1 MIVMKSMQTK
11 PMPLFHEEKIYS
23 QLNCVPPQFTQGAD
37 QLYDCQNYP
46 FVRPPPLELH
56 WKCWKCRCNN
66 VFTLRYILYFFLVF
80 TCWFQI
86 YVKFS
91 CFGSS
96 WMFDFLLH
104 RNDASWKLNVYI
116 IIVFYIGWY
125 PWLNWPVISLQPY
138 PVLIPTDSIKPA
150 EVTDHTSCRAGW
162 IRYRPAV
169 GLAKVIY

>member
-1 MIVMKSMQTK
+1 MKSMQTK

-46 FVRPPPLELH
+46 FVSAGAALEMLKMSLQQ
-56 WKCWKCRCNN
+56 WRN
-66 VFTLRYILYFFLVF
+66 FTLRYIFYFFLVL

-96 WMFDFLLH
+96 WMFDF
-104 RNDASWKLNVYI
+104 
-116 IIVFYIGWY
+116 FCIGMT
-125 PWLNWPVISLQPY
+125 LRGN
-138 PVLIPTDSIKPA
+138 
-150 EVTDHTSCRAGW
+150 
-162 IRYRPAV
+162 
-169 GLAKVIY
+169 